1 METIEFY
8 EYAIIQKHCQVVQYR
23 AIGKKMSEDLY
34 SVQFFH
40 GKKCMSN
47 NRFVRL
53 DEFEIIHSFRILSF
67 NDNYEYYKQL
77 LLNAYKEMIE
87 KEQAKI
93 EKQKNFLKRLQSNT
107 N

>member
-1 METIEFY
+1 MGEN
-8 EYAIIQKHCQVVQYR
+8 
-23 AIGKKMSEDLY
+23 LY
-34 SVQFFH
+34 SVQFFNNEKLV
-40 GKKCMSN
+40 GN

-67 NDNYEYYKQL
+67 NDSYEHYKEL
-77 LLNAYKEMIE
+77 LLDAYKEMIE

-93 EKQKNFLKRLQSNT
+93 EKQRNFLKRLQSNI